1 MESEL
6 LKKLLEDEGIKDE
19 ILDKLKHKEWM
30 NIQDAAD
37 YLSLSVRSLYRLIE
51 KNKIPYKYIPGTKRI
66 RFKKRHLDIWLE
78 TGKNI
83 LTDNISTRLI
93 KDINRLNEG

>member
-1 MESEL
+1 MDSNL
-6 LKKLLEDEGIKDE
+6 LKQLLEDEEIRDE
-19 ILDKLKHKEWM
+19 ILDKLKRKEWM
-30 NIQDAAD
+30 NIHEAAD
-37 YLSLSVRSLYRLIE
+37 YLSLSIRSLYRLIK

-78 TGKNI
+78 TGKNV

-93 KDINRLNEG
+93 KDINKINEG